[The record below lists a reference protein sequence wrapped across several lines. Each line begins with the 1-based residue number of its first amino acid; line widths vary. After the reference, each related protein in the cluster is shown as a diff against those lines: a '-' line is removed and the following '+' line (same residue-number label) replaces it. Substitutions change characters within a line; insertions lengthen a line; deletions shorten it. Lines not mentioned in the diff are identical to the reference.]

1 MIRSLH
7 DPLCEKETNRMA
19 AEEETNTEIE
29 NSENSNEE
37 LKAADDNG
45 GVSSE
50 EEVSHEKSEF
60 ALKLVNAVKSMNSGE
75 FTYHEMINSFVL
87 ADELKCLFL
96 FIKALPYNP
105 ISRIYPETPFLIFK
119 GVVKPSMFDL
129 SEETARDIENYMK
142 GQNSEYY
149 ADLRLHDL
157 EQYYLDAYESAV
169 RIYNDMAEKTRN
181 SYHAA
186 VKQAKSQVIEISAVF
201 VCLFIIAIVVIGISQ

>member
-1 MIRSLH
+1 MTAETEQADKLEDSEIH
-7 DPLCEKETNRMA
+7 D
-19 AEEETNTEIE
+19 TEVG
-29 NSENSNEE
+29 N
-37 LKAADDNG
+37 DDIHEA
-45 GVSSE
+45 STD

-60 ALKLVNAVKSMNSGE
+60 ALKLVNAVKEMNSGAIS
-75 FTYHEMINSFVL
+75 YHEMINSFVL

-105 ISRIYPETPFLIFK
+105 ISRIYPETPFLVFK
-119 GVVKPSMFDL
+119 GVIKPKMFDL

-149 ADLRLHDL
+149 SDLRLHDL
-157 EQYYLDAYESAV
+157 DQYYLDAYESAV

-201 VCLFIIAIVVIGISQ
+201 VCLFIIAIVIFGISQ

>member
-1 MIRSLH
+1 MAIETIQSVESEESEIH
-7 DPLCEKETNRMA
+7 D
-19 AEEETNTEIE
+19 TEVG
-29 NSENSNEE
+29 N
-37 LKAADDNG
+37 DDIHEA
-45 GVSSE
+45 STD

-60 ALKLVNAVKSMNSGE
+60 ALKLVNAVKEMNSGALS
-75 FTYHEMINSFVL
+75 YHEMINSFVL

-105 ISRIYPETPFLIFK
+105 ISRIYPETPFLVFK
-119 GVVKPSMFDL
+119 GVIKPTMFDL

-149 ADLRLHDL
+149 AELRLHDL
-157 EQYYLDAYESAV
+157 DQYYLDAYESAV

-201 VCLFIIAIVVIGISQ
+201 VCLFIIAIVLFGISQ

>member
-1 MIRSLH
+1 
-7 DPLCEKETNRMA
+7 MA
-19 AEEETNTEIE
+19 TEAEVTAKPE
-29 NSENSNEE
+29 NSEIHETEVVSDDVHEVATDEE
-37 LKAADDNG
+37 I
-45 GVSSE
+45 
-50 EEVSHEKSEF
+50 SHEKSEF
-60 ALKLVNAVKSMNSGE
+60 ALKLVNAVKEMNSGE
-75 FTYHEMINSFVL
+75 LSYHEMINSFVL

-105 ISRIYPETPFLIFK
+105 ISRIYPETPFLLFK
-119 GVVKPSMFDL
+119 GVVKPQMFDL

-157 EQYYLDAYESAV
+157 DQYYLDAYESAV

-201 VCLFIIAIVVIGISQ
+201 VCLFIIAIVLFGISQ

>member
-1 MIRSLH
+1 MT
-7 DPLCEKETNRMA
+7 KETSQID
-19 AEEETNTEIE
+19 ELED
-29 NSENSNEE
+29 SENHE
-37 LKAADDNG
+37 LEVGTEDFHEAAT
-45 GVSSE
+45 E
-50 EEVSHEKSEF
+50 AEISHEKSEF
-60 ALKLVNAVKSMNSGE
+60 ALKLVNAVKEMNSGALS
-75 FTYHEMINSFVL
+75 YHEMINSFVL

-105 ISRIYPETPFLIFK
+105 ISRIYPETPFLVFK
-119 GVVKPSMFDL
+119 GVIKPKIFDL
-129 SEETARDIENYMK
+129 SEETARDIENYMR

-186 VKQAKSQVIEISAVF
+186 VKQAKSQVVEISAVF
-201 VCLFIIAIVVIGISQ
+201 VCLFIIAIVIFGISQ

>member
-1 MIRSLH
+1 MTA
-7 DPLCEKETNRMA
+7 ETEQSDKFEGSEIHELEVGVEDVYEA
-19 AEEETNTEIE
+19 STDEEI
-29 NSENSNEE
+29 
-37 LKAADDNG
+37 
-45 GVSSE
+45 
-50 EEVSHEKSEF
+50 SHEKSEF
-60 ALKLVNAVKSMNSGE
+60 ALKLVNAVKEMNSGALS
-75 FTYHEMINSFVL
+75 YHEMINSFVL

-119 GVVKPSMFDL
+119 GVIKPKTFDL

-149 ADLRLHDL
+149 SDLRLHDL
-157 EQYYLDAYESAV
+157 DQYYLDAYESAV

-201 VCLFIIAIVVIGISQ
+201 VCLFIIAIVIFGISQ

>member
-1 MIRSLH
+1 MTA
-7 DPLCEKETNRMA
+7 ETEQSVKLGDSEIHELEVGNEDVHEA
-19 AEEETNTEIE
+19 STDEEI
-29 NSENSNEE
+29 
-37 LKAADDNG
+37 
-45 GVSSE
+45 
-50 EEVSHEKSEF
+50 SHEKSEF
-60 ALKLVNAVKSMNSGE
+60 ALKLVNAVKEMNSGE
-75 FTYHEMINSFVL
+75 LSYHEMINSFVL

-119 GVVKPSMFDL
+119 GVIKPPMFDL

-149 ADLRLHDL
+149 SDLRLHDL
-157 EQYYLDAYESAV
+157 EQYYLDAYENAV

-201 VCLFIIAIVVIGISQ
+201 VCLFIIVIVLFGISQ

>member
-1 MIRSLH
+1 
-7 DPLCEKETNRMA
+7 MA
-19 AEEETNTEIE
+19 AEAEVPVTPE
-29 NSENSNEE
+29 NSEIRETEVGNEDVHEASNAEE
-37 LKAADDNG
+37 I
-45 GVSSE
+45 
-50 EEVSHEKSEF
+50 SHEKSEF
-60 ALKLVNAVKSMNSGE
+60 ALKLVNAVKEMNSGALS
-75 FTYHEMINSFVL
+75 YHEMINSFVL

-105 ISRIYPETPFLIFK
+105 ISRIYPETPFLVFK
-119 GVVKPSMFDL
+119 GVIKPTMFDL

-157 EQYYLDAYESAV
+157 DQYYLDAYESAV

-201 VCLFIIAIVVIGISQ
+201 VCLFIIAIVIFGISQ

>member
-1 MIRSLH
+1 MTAEPEQLVKFGDSEVHELEVGTEDVH
-7 DPLCEKETNRMA
+7 EAST
-19 AEEETNTEIE
+19 AEEI
-29 NSENSNEE
+29 
-37 LKAADDNG
+37 
-45 GVSSE
+45 
-50 EEVSHEKSEF
+50 SHEKSEF
-60 ALKLVNAVKSMNSGE
+60 ALKLVNALKAMNSGE
-75 FTYHEMINSFVL
+75 LSYHEMINSFVL

-119 GVVKPSMFDL
+119 GVIKPKMFDL

-142 GQNSEYY
+142 DQNSEYY
-149 ADLRLHDL
+149 SDLRLHDL
-157 EQYYLDAYESAV
+157 EQYYLDSYETAV

-201 VCLFIIAIVVIGISQ
+201 VCLFIIAIVLFGISQ

>member
-1 MIRSLH
+1 
-7 DPLCEKETNRMA
+7 MA
-19 AEEETNTEIE
+19 AEVEKTTETESTEV
-29 NSENSNEE
+29 SDAE
-37 LKAADDNG
+37 LKAADDDG
-45 GVSSE
+45 EVSGE
-50 EEVSHEKSEF
+50 EELSHEKSEF